1 MGNLAS
7 CTMASAAGSGAKV
20 VLPDGRV
27 RHVELPAT
35 CAEQMLEAPGHF
47 LADARNL
54 RPGVRI
60 EARAADEELQR
71 GVLYAALPMK
81 RLGAPA
87 APADVACLAAAVVA
101 GGERARRRGM
111 MMMMMRSASSPAASA
126 KVAAVVAPHDVL
138 GAAAGGASF
147 VEDEDAPKPRALKLD
162 EMAVDDAA
170 AAAEI
175 EELRQRLSGGGR
187 RSRRPTL
194 ETIQEENYALPV
206 C

>member
-1 MGNLAS
+1 
-7 CTMASAAGSGAKV
+7 MASAAGSGARV
-20 VLPDGRV
+20 VLPDGHV

-54 RPGVRI
+54 RPGARI
-60 EARAADEELQR
+60 EALAADDELQR
-71 GVLYAALPMK
+71 GVLYAALPIK

-87 APADVACLAAAVVA
+87 APTDVACLAAAVVVA
-101 GGERARRRGM
+101 GGERARRRRM
-111 MMMMMRSASSPAASA
+111 MA

-138 GAAAGGASF
+138 EAAVEEGGA
-147 VEDEDAPKPRALKLD
+147 PGKPRAVMKLD

-206 C
+206 R

>member
-7 CTMASAAGSGAKV
+7 CTMASAAGSGARV
-20 VLPDGRV
+20 VLPDGHV

-54 RPGVRI
+54 RPGARI
-60 EARAADEELQR
+60 EALAADDELQR
-71 GVLYAALPMK
+71 GVLYAALPIK

-87 APADVACLAAAVVA
+87 APTDVACLAAAVVVA
-101 GGERARRRGM
+101 GGERARRRRM
-111 MMMMMRSASSPAASA
+111 MVRSASSPAASA

-138 GAAAGGASF
+138 EAAVEEGGA
-147 VEDEDAPKPRALKLD
+147 PGKPRAVMKLD

-206 C
+206 R